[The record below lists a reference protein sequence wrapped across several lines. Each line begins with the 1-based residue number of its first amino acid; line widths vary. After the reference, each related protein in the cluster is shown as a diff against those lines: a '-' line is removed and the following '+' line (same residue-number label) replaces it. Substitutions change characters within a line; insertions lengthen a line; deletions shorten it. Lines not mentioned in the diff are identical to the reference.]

1 MGRVANLGLGS
12 RLVDVISNTSKVCTS
27 ERRIVEQSIARSFDQ
42 KLSGVKFPISH
53 QLMEASGTQPTPDI
67 PVIGIW
73 LDVMAVLR
81 RLTRPYQLRYGL
93 APNVTYSDHGRDL
106 LARLT
111 KENVLCTTKGLTY
124 NRQNLFS
131 LVTNAELRS
140 GSVRMCNLLDQR
152 QTELPIMTE
161 EELMGITLGP
171 HAVDSAHGYLTDYH
185 EEDVIVLQQGNYQ
198 NPTNY
203 HQQASQVKRFYLVW
217 YEMVHYKTI
226 SIFFKHFFFI
236 PSLDAKNCN
245 SILLNAL
252 GEYSDKYIQAQVIQV
267 IPFLQGHSQKPMF
280 LSYVFKCFYAYKNSL
295 TPACSN

>member
-1 MGRVANLGLGS
+1 MDQFLRPVGRVANQGLGS
-12 RLVDVISNTSKVCTS
+12 RLADVISNTSKVCTS

-53 QLMEASGTQPTPDI
+53 QLTEASGTQPTPDI

-124 NRQNLFS
+124 NRQNLFN
-131 LVTNAELRS
+131 LVSNAELRN
-140 GSVRMCNLLDQR
+140 GSVRMCNLLNQR
-152 QTELPIMTE
+152 QTELPIMSE

-171 HAVDSAHGYLTDYH
+171 HSVDSGQGYLTDYH
-185 EEDVIVLQQGNYQ
+185 EDDVIVLQQGNYQ
-198 NPTNY
+198 NPTNF
-203 HQQASQVKRFYLVW
+203 HQQASQVTRFSSFWEGFQNKHHTCYKVQPHNNRLNKNYVCKFNIYLIN
-217 YEMVHYKTI
+217 E
-226 SIFFKHFFFI
+226 
-236 PSLDAKNCN
+236 
-245 SILLNAL
+245 
-252 GEYSDKYIQAQVIQV
+252 KYR
-267 IPFLQGHSQKPMF
+267 
-280 LSYVFKCFYAYKNSL
+280 
-295 TPACSN
+295 